1 MERRHFLR
9 LAAGA
14 ASVVLAACGGG
25 VQSSSPAVS
34 ASAPPAKANAATAA
48 ASEAAPRASA
58 PAAAS
63 QAAASSALGSAAAGS
78 PSSPSAREADIAI
91 LNGAID
97 IEHQAIWTYKAA
109 ASTKLLQ
116 KPVLDVA
123 VTFLGQH
130 EQHRDA
136 LADAVVK
143 LGGKPAQTRDRY
155 ELPEMKT
162 QNDILAYAVKLEDTA
177 AKAYVDAV
185 AKLTD
190 RELAKAAASVGIVEG
205 EHASILRETLGQ
217 PPVPAAFVV

>member
-14 ASVVLAACGGG
+14 ASVLLAACGGG
-25 VQSSSPAVS
+25 AQSSSPAVS
-34 ASAPPAKANAATAA
+34 ASAPPAKPGAAAAA
-48 ASEAAPRASA
+48 ASEAAASA
-58 PAAAS
+58 SAAPASAS
-63 QAAASSALGSAAAGS
+63 QAAASSALASAAAKS
-78 PSSPSAREADIAI
+78 PSSPSAKEADVTI

-155 ELPEMKT
+155 ELPELK
-162 QNDILAYAVKLEDTA
+162 
-177 AKAYVDAV
+177 
-185 AKLTD
+185 
-190 RELAKAAASVGIVEG
+190 S
-205 EHASILRETLGQ
+205 
-217 PPVPAAFVV
+217 